1 MFDIFHSS
9 RASCGNLT
17 CRQEGHYCGPHRSQ
31 CSQLGV
37 WYGGRTVDHPLSTAD
52 GVASL
57 RKAGYGW
64 AERKTYKISMA
75 LPIVN

>member
-1 MFDIFHSS
+1 M
-9 RASCGNLT
+9 NLT
-17 CRQEGHYCGPHRSQ
+17 DPSAHNLVIWC
-31 CSQLGV
+31 
-37 WYGGRTVDHPLSTAD
+37 GGRIADHSLGAAD

-64 AERKTYKISMA
+64 AERKNYKISMA